1 MKKNV
6 LLIIVCFMSII
17 AMANTGDVVNLIRA
31 KIEKVV
37 LLLSQDERDAP
48 EHVYEFGYDYRR
60 KTGYED
66 MASAVSN
73 DFIQVFSNFNECA
86 TNYISRLVLLS
97 SAWAYD
103 QNYYFQSL
111 SNALELASQNVITAK
126 EFKWVRMMSDN
137 IEFLSYLSNE
147 YMKPSVSNLVVKM
160 MSVTGETNY
169 CHRILSGEA
178 KRDVQKI
185 LDSMAEPIKD
195 VAGKFMK
202 EGPESP

>member
-1 MKKNV
+1 MKVCV
-6 LLIIVCFMSII
+6 LFLLTTICAISAYCD
-17 AMANTGDVVNLIRA
+17 GDVGIRTSVSNVIQA
-31 KIEKVV
+31 I
-37 LLLSQDERDAP
+37 SQGRRSMVEY
-48 EHVYEFGYDYRR
+48 VMEFGYQYY
-60 KTGYED
+60 KNPHYKS
-66 MASAVSN
+66 MSSAVSN
-73 DFIQVFSNFNECA
+73 NFEEVFSNFDRYA
-86 TNYISRLVLLS
+86 PDSISRLVLLS

-126 EFKWVRMMSDN
+126 EFKWVRTMSDN

-195 VAGKFMK
+195 VTGKFMK

>member
-1 MKKNV
+1 
-6 LLIIVCFMSII
+6 
-17 AMANTGDVVNLIRA
+17 
-31 KIEKVV
+31 
-37 LLLSQDERDAP
+37 
-48 EHVYEFGYDYRR
+48 
-60 KTGYED
+60 

-126 EFKWVRMMSDN
+126 EFKWVRTMSDN

-195 VAGKFMK
+195 A
-202 EGPESP
+202 PQQSTP

>member
-1 MKKNV
+1 MNKGLKVCV
-6 LLIIVCFMSII
+6 LFLLTTTRAISAYCD
-17 AMANTGDVVNLIRA
+17 GDVGIRTSVSNVIQA
-31 KIEKVV
+31 I
-37 LLLSQDERDAP
+37 SQGRRSMVEY
-48 EHVYEFGYDYRR
+48 VMEFGYQYY
-60 KTGYED
+60 KNPHYKS
-66 MASAVSN
+66 MSSVVSN
-73 DFIQVFSNFNECA
+73 NFEEVFSNFDRYA
-86 TNYISRLVLLS
+86 PDSISRLVLLS

-126 EFKWVRMMSDN
+126 EFKWVRTMSDN

-195 VAGKFMK
+195 A
-202 EGPESP
+202 PQQSTP

>member
-1 MKKNV
+1 MNKGLKVCV
-6 LLIIVCFMSII
+6 LFLLTTTRAISAYCD
-17 AMANTGDVVNLIRA
+17 GDVGIRTSVSNVIQA
-31 KIEKVV
+31 I
-37 LLLSQDERDAP
+37 SQGRRSMVEY
-48 EHVYEFGYDYRR
+48 VMEFGYQYY
-60 KTGYED
+60 KNPHYKS
-66 MASAVSN
+66 MSSVVSN
-73 DFIQVFSNFNECA
+73 NFEEVFSNFDRYA
-86 TNYISRLVLLS
+86 PDSISRLVLLS

-126 EFKWVRMMSDN
+126 EFKWVRTMSDN

-195 VAGKFMK
+195 VTKQST
-202 EGPESP
+202 P

>member
-1 MKKNV
+1 MNKGLKVCV
-6 LLIIVCFMSII
+6 LFLLTTTRAISAYCD
-17 AMANTGDVVNLIRA
+17 GDVGIRTSVSNVIQA
-31 KIEKVV
+31 I
-37 LLLSQDERDAP
+37 SQGRRSMVEY
-48 EHVYEFGYDYRR
+48 VMEFGYQYY
-60 KTGYED
+60 KNPHYKS
-66 MASAVSN
+66 MSSVVSN
-73 DFIQVFSNFNECA
+73 NFEEVFSNFDRYA
-86 TNYISRLVLLS
+86 PDSISRLVLLS

-126 EFKWVRMMSDN
+126 EFKWVRTMSDN

-195 VAGKFMK
+195 VTQQST
-202 EGPESP
+202 P

>member
-1 MKKNV
+1 MNKGLKVCV
-6 LLIIVCFMSII
+6 LFLLTTICAISAYCD
-17 AMANTGDVVNLIRA
+17 GDVGIRTSVSNVIQA
-31 KIEKVV
+31 I
-37 LLLSQDERDAP
+37 SQGRRSMVEY
-48 EHVYEFGYDYRR
+48 VMEFGYQYY
-60 KTGYED
+60 KNPHYKS
-66 MASAVSN
+66 MSSAVSN
-73 DFIQVFSNFNECA
+73 NFEEVFSNFDRYA
-86 TNYISRLVLLS
+86 PDSISRLVLLS

-126 EFKWVRMMSDN
+126 EFKWVRTMSDN

-195 VAGKFMK
+195 VTQQST
-202 EGPESP
+202 P

>member
-1 MKKNV
+1 MNKGLKVCV
-6 LLIIVCFMSII
+6 LFLLTTICAISAYCD
-17 AMANTGDVVNLIRA
+17 GDVGIRTSVSNVIQA
-31 KIEKVV
+31 I
-37 LLLSQDERDAP
+37 SQGRRSMVEY
-48 EHVYEFGYDYRR
+48 VMEFGYQYY
-60 KTGYED
+60 KNPYYKS
-66 MASAVSN
+66 MSSAVSN
-73 DFIQVFSNFNECA
+73 NFEEVFSNFDRYA
-86 TNYISRLVLLS
+86 PDSISRLVLLS

-126 EFKWVRMMSDN
+126 EFKWVRTMSDN

-195 VAGKFMK
+195 A
-202 EGPESP
+202 PQQLTP

>member
-1 MKKNV
+1 MNKGLKVCV
-6 LLIIVCFMSII
+6 LFLLTTTCAISAYCD
-17 AMANTGDVVNLIRA
+17 GDVGIRTSVSNVIQA
-31 KIEKVV
+31 I
-37 LLLSQDERDAP
+37 SQGRRSMVEY
-48 EHVYEFGYDYRR
+48 VMEFGYQYY
-60 KTGYED
+60 KNPHYKS
-66 MASAVSN
+66 MSSAVSN
-73 DFIQVFSNFNECA
+73 NFEEVFSNFDRYA
-86 TNYISRLVLLS
+86 PDSISRLVLLS

-126 EFKWVRMMSDN
+126 EFKWVRTMSDN

-195 VAGKFMK
+195 VTQQST
-202 EGPESP
+202 P

>member
-1 MKKNV
+1 MNKGLKVYV
-6 LLIIVCFMSII
+6 LFLLTTICAISAYCD
-17 AMANTGDVVNLIRA
+17 GDVGIRTSVSNVIQA
-31 KIEKVV
+31 I
-37 LLLSQDERDAP
+37 SQGRRSMVEY
-48 EHVYEFGYDYRR
+48 VMEFGYQYY
-60 KTGYED
+60 KNPHYKS
-66 MASAVSN
+66 MSSAVSN
-73 DFIQVFSNFNECA
+73 NFEEVFSNFDRYA
-86 TNYISRLVLLS
+86 PDSISRLVLLS

-126 EFKWVRMMSDN
+126 EFKWVRTMSDN

-195 VAGKFMK
+195 VTQQST
-202 EGPESP
+202 P

>member
-1 MKKNV
+1 MNKGLKVCV
-6 LLIIVCFMSII
+6 LFLLTTTRAISAYCD
-17 AMANTGDVVNLIRA
+17 GDVGIRTSVSNVIQA
-31 KIEKVV
+31 I
-37 LLLSQDERDAP
+37 SQGRRSMVEY
-48 EHVYEFGYDYRR
+48 VMEFGYQYY
-60 KTGYED
+60 KNPHYKS
-66 MASAVSN
+66 MSSAVSN
-73 DFIQVFSNFNECA
+73 NFEEVFSNFDRYA
-86 TNYISRLVLLS
+86 PDSISRLVLLS

-126 EFKWVRMMSDN
+126 EFKWVRTMSDN

-195 VAGKFMK
+195 VTHQST
-202 EGPESP
+202 P